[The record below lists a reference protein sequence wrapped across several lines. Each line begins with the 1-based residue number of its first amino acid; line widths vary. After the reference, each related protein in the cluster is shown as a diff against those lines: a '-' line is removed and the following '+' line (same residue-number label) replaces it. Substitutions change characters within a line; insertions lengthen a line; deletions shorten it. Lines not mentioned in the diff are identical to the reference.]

1 MSIKN
6 KDIFENAP
14 IPKAV
19 ATLALPTMLSM
30 LVTIFYNMAD
40 TFFVGQTGDPNQV
53 AAVSLA
59 MPVFILIMAVGNIF
73 GVGGSSYISRSLG
86 EGKLEE
92 VKKTSAFCFYI
103 GIAAGL
109 VVMVFF
115 LLAMNLVL
123 KLIGADA
130 NTFDFA
136 KEYLFYIALGSVF
149 IVISTA
155 FGNIVRAEGAA
166 KVSMTGMMI
175 GTVVNIVLD
184 PIMILSLNMGV
195 AGAAIATIIGNISS
209 TVFYIIYI
217 KKGNTILSI
226 NRHHL
231 KITSR
236 IVRNVVSIGIPAS
249 LNSVLMSFSNIILN
263 NLLVS
268 YGNNPVAAMGVAM
281 KANMLVVFIQMGLGM
296 GVQPLIGYC
305 YGSKNIK
312 RLKGVMKFSM
322 LCNVIIGTV
331 ITICYFFSAD
341 SIVKIFIQDQQVVE
355 YGARMLKV
363 LMLSGPVIGIMFVF
377 SFSFQAMGKA
387 IQSLILSISRQ
398 GFVFLPVVIIANKF
412 FGLDGIVFAQP
423 VADIVSILIA
433 LVMFIQIISAAHKKY
448 GDVE

>member
-155 FGNIVRAEGAA
+155 FGNI
-166 KVSMTGMMI
+166 
-175 GTVVNIVLD
+175 
-184 PIMILSLNMGV
+184 
-195 AGAAIATIIGNISS
+195 
-209 TVFYIIYI
+209 
-217 KKGNTILSI
+217 
-226 NRHHL
+226 
-231 KITSR
+231 
-236 IVRNVVSIGIPAS
+236 
-249 LNSVLMSFSNIILN
+249 
-263 NLLVS
+263 
-268 YGNNPVAAMGVAM
+268 
-281 KANMLVVFIQMGLGM
+281 
-296 GVQPLIGYC
+296 
-305 YGSKNIK
+305 
-312 RLKGVMKFSM
+312 
-322 LCNVIIGTV
+322 
-331 ITICYFFSAD
+331 
-341 SIVKIFIQDQQVVE
+341 
-355 YGARMLKV
+355 
-363 LMLSGPVIGIMFVF
+363 
-377 SFSFQAMGKA
+377 
-387 IQSLILSISRQ
+387 
-398 GFVFLPVVIIANKF
+398 
-412 FGLDGIVFAQP
+412 
-423 VADIVSILIA
+423 
-433 LVMFIQIISAAHKKY
+433 
-448 GDVE
+448 